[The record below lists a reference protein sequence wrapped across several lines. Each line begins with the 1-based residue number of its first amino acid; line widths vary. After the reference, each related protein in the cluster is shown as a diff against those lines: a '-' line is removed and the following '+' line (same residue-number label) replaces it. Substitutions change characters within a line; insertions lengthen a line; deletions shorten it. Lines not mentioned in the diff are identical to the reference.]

1 MLLCEKPVSLRI
13 MILARDPNNE
23 STREITKV
31 TRDVSEAVPL
41 SYELHTPTEMVTRLG
56 WTERLVEKPQKP
68 WHPKRQNKP
77 VVVVEIVDDAVPQD
91 RFGEK
96 NVVSVQQAT
105 DVPVPHDAEVPK
117 TSDPDNTAPQ
127 TVEQASDVPV
137 PQNLETPT
145 DSAIPVKVAMVI
157 PPKPPRD
164 SRAQQKMRNQRSTR
178 DHSLAPS
185 A

>member
-1 MLLCEKPVSLRI
+1 
-13 MILARDPNNE
+13 MILARDPSYE

-41 SYELHTPTEMVTRLG
+41 SYEQHTPTEMVTRLG
-56 WTERLVEKPQKP
+56 WAERLLEKPQKP
-68 WHPKRQNKP
+68 WHPKRQNEP
-77 VVVVEIVDDAVPQD
+77 FVVVEIVDDAVPQD

-96 NVVSVQQAT
+96 NV
-105 DVPVPHDAEVPK
+105 K

-137 PQNLETPT
+137 PQHLETPT
-145 DSAIPVKVAMVI
+145 DSASPVEVAMVI
-157 PPKPPRD
+157 PPKAPRA
-164 SRAQQKMRNQRSTR
+164 SRAQQQMRNQRSTR
-178 DHSLAPS
+178 DHSLALS